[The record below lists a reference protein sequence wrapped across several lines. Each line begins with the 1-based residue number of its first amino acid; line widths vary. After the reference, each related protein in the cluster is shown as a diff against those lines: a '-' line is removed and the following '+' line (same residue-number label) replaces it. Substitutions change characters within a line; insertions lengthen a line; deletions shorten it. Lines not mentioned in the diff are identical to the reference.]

1 MRPPCYP
8 SEHKKLM
15 DCIIEKGLL
24 LSEYPPGI
32 RPSRYTFPR
41 RNRLISAWA
50 ERIIVLYEGE
60 VVADGTKNEVFGND
74 KIIDLVGIRPPEIF
88 TMGKMLD
95 EEAMCYTVTDFV
107 HAFC

>member
-1 MRPPCYP
+1 MRLRNIKGSRETIAANEY
-8 SEHKKLM
+8 
-15 DCIIEKGLL
+15 CIHEPKEQKGK
-24 LSEYPPGI
+24 
-32 RPSRYTFPR
+32 
-41 RNRLISAWA
+41 W
-50 ERIIVLYEGE
+50 
-60 VVADGTKNEVFGND
+60 NEVFGND

>member
-1 MRPPCYP
+1 MQLVC
-8 SEHKKLM
+8 E
-15 DCIIEKGLL
+15 
-24 LSEYPPGI
+24 
-32 RPSRYTFPR
+32 
-41 RNRLISAWA
+41 WA